1 MGRYSSQDCSSDSD
15 YEVENL
21 DSYAMES
28 CGLEDVRAGLAYFGR
43 NFLTRRDHDTKGW
56 GLYDFYVGGNYSM
69 DSSGGH
75 NMAAL

>member
-1 MGRYSSQDCSSDSD
+1 
-15 YEVENL
+15 
-21 DSYAMES
+21 MES